1 MNDIGEFALLLALAT
16 SLYGVVSYVM
26 AFKSNRVDVYMSAD
40 KTPVIVWGC
49 VMVSSIALWKAFLAN
64 DFSLQYVWA
73 YSNIDLDIFY
83 KFSSFWGGQKGS
95 LLFWTLILTTYMM
108 VVHIQNRK
116 QNVRLVPIALAV
128 MMVIAVFFLVLLN
141 FSTNPFERL
150 PVPPE
155 DGRGLNPLLQN
166 YWMVIHP
173 PTLYL
178 GYVGFTVPFA
188 FATAAL
194 LTKNLDDGWIRL
206 TRKWTLVSWF
216 FLCMGNLFGAQWAY
230 VELGWGGYWAWDPV
244 ENAAF
249 MPLIV
254 ATAYLHSVMIQ
265 EKKDMM
271 KVWNMS
277 LILLTFVMTIFGTF
291 ITRSGL
297 IQSVHTFDEATL
309 GYYFLGFLGVIIVFS
324 VTMILLRLPLLK
336 SKNELDSFLSRESS
350 FLLNNLVLLGIAF
363 STFWGT
369 IFPIVSEAFRGVKI
383 TVGPPFY
390 NQVNVPIGM
399 VLLALIGIG
408 PVIAW
413 RRSSWSNLKKNF
425 TKPVLAAAIG
435 GAVLFPFVPLT
446 DKSEIFTYIT
456 FILCIFVL
464 TSMLIEFMKGTGA
477 RIEAHGESPVR
488 ALSTMVWKNKSRY
501 GGYIVHLGVVLLF
514 AGIAGSQ
521 SYSTDVEKQ
530 LKEGDRFQLR
540 GYDITF
546 EKLLYIRSNDTK
558 QRIVA
563 QLGIEREGRRVFVG
577 YPEKEIYAGQKQP
590 VTEVDLWST
599 FKEDLYMILANYEI
613 DQLVSRDDGKTGYFK
628 DASVTIKV
636 YVKPMVK
643 WMWLGGW
650 VIAFGTMIAVWPD
663 RLEARRRT
671 ERLKRQE
678 AIFMPAQE

>member
-16 SLYGVVSYVM
+16 ALYGVVSYVI
-26 AFKSNRVDVYMSAD
+26 AFRSNRVDLYLSAD
-40 KTPVIVWGC
+40 KTPIIVWAC
-49 VMVSSIALWKAFLAN
+49 VMVSSIALWRAFMAN

-73 YSNIDLDIFY
+73 YSNIDLDFFY
-83 KFSSFWGGQKGS
+83 KFASFWGGQKGS

-108 VVHIQNRK
+108 VVHVQNRK
-116 QNVRLVPIALAV
+116 QNLRLVPIALAV
-128 MMVIAVFFLVLLN
+128 MMVITLFFLVLLN
-141 FSTNPFERL
+141 FSTNPFERIPL
-150 PVPPE
+150 PPE

-188 FATAAL
+188 FAIAAL

-230 VELGWGGYWAWDPV
+230 IELGWGGYWAWDPV

-249 MPLIV
+249 MPLLI
-254 ATAYLHSVMIQ
+254 ATAYLHSGMIQ

-277 LILLTFVMTIFGTF
+277 LILLTFIMTIFGTF

-309 GYYFLGFLGVIIVFS
+309 GYYFLAFLGVIVAFS
-324 VTMILLRLPLLK
+324 VTMILIRLPLLK
-336 SKNELDSFLSRESS
+336 GKNELDSFLSRESI

-363 STFWGT
+363 ATFWGT

-413 RRSSWSNLKKNF
+413 RKSSWSNLKRNF
-425 TKPVLAAAIG
+425 TKPVSVAAVG
-435 GAVLFPFVPLT
+435 GALLFPFVPLT

-456 FILCIFVL
+456 FILCIFVT
-464 TSMLIEFMKGTGA
+464 TSMVIEFMKGTGA
-477 RIEAHGESPVR
+477 RMQAHGESAVN
-488 ALSTMVWKNKSRY
+488 ALSGLVWKNKSRY

-521 SYSTDVEKQ
+521 SYSTEVEKN
-530 LKEGDRFQLR
+530 LNIGDRFQLG
-540 GYDITF
+540 GYDFIY
-546 EKLLYIRSNDTK
+546 EKLLVKEQNSTK
-558 QRIVA
+558 TRVIA
-563 QLGIEREGRRVFVG
+563 QLGIERDGRRIWTG
-577 YPEKEIYAGQKQP
+577 MPEKEFYKGQNQP
-590 VTEVDLWST
+590 VTEVDLIST
-599 FKEDLYMILANYEI
+599 LKEDVYMILADFNPET
-613 DQLVSRDDGKTGYFK
+613 S
-628 DASVTIKV
+628 AATIKV

>member
-16 SLYGVVSYVM
+16 ALYGVVSYIM
-26 AFKSNRVDVYMSAD
+26 AFRSNRVDLFLSAD
-40 KTPVIVWGC
+40 KTPIIVWAC
-49 VMVSSIALWKAFLAN
+49 VMVSSIALWRAFMAD
-64 DFSLQYVWA
+64 DFSLQYVAA
-73 YSNIDLDIFY
+73 YSNIELDFFY

-116 QNVRLVPIALAV
+116 QNLRLVPIALAV
-128 MMVIAVFFLVLLN
+128 MMVISVFFLGLLN
-141 FSTNPFERL
+141 FSTNPFEIN
-150 PVPPE
+150 PVPPA

-249 MPLIV
+249 MPLLI
-254 ATAYLHSVMIQ
+254 ATAFLHSVMIQ

-309 GYYFLGFLGVIIVFS
+309 GYYFLGFLGVIVVFS

-336 SKNELDSFLSRESS
+336 SKNELDSFISRESM

-363 STFWGT
+363 ATFWGT
-369 IFPIVSEAFRGVKI
+369 IFPIISEAFRGVKI

-413 RRSSWSNLKKNF
+413 RKASWSNLKRNF
-425 TKPVLAAAIG
+425 TKPILAGATGA
-435 GAVLFPFVPLT
+435 AVLFPFVPLT

-456 FILCIFVL
+456 FILCIFVT

-477 RIEAHGESPVR
+477 RMKAHDESPVR
-488 ALSTMVWKNKSRY
+488 ALSGLVWKNKNRY
-501 GGYIVHLGVVLLF
+501 GGYIVHLGVVMLF

-521 SYSTDVEKQ
+521 SYSTDIEKH
-530 LKEGDRFQLR
+530 LNIGDRFQLR
-540 GYDITF
+540 GYDFTY
-546 EKLLYIRSNDTK
+546 EKLLVKEQSSVKTRVI
-558 QRIVA
+558 A
-563 QLGIEREGRRVFVG
+563 QLGIERDGKRVWTG
-577 YPEKEIYAGQKQP
+577 LPEKEFYKDQNQP
-590 VTEVDLWST
+590 VTEVDLIST
-599 FKEDLYMILANYEI
+599 LKEDVYMILADFNPET
-613 DQLVSRDDGKTGYFK
+613 S
-628 DASVTIKV
+628 AATIKV

-663 RLEARRRT
+663 RLEARRRV

>member
-16 SLYGVVSYVM
+16 ALYGVVSYVM
-26 AFKSNRVDVYMSAD
+26 AFRSNRVDVYMSAD
-40 KTPVIVWGC
+40 KTPIIVWGC
-49 VMVSSIALWKAFLAN
+49 VMVSSVALWKAFLVN

-73 YSNIDLDIFY
+73 YSNIDLDFFY

-108 VVHIQNRK
+108 VVHVQNRK

-128 MMVIAVFFLVLLN
+128 MMVITLFFLVLLN

-277 LILLTFVMTIFGTF
+277 LVLLTFVMTIFGTF

-309 GYYFLGFLGVIIVFS
+309 GYYFLGFLGVIIAFS
-324 VTMILLRLPLLK
+324 ISMILLRLPLLK
-336 SKNELDSFLSRESS
+336 SKNELDSFLSREAS

-425 TKPVLAAAIG
+425 TKPVLAAVIG
-435 GAVLFPFVPLT
+435 AAVLFPFVPLT

-456 FILCIFVL
+456 FILCIFVMS
-464 TSMLIEFMKGTGA
+464 SMLIEFRKGTGA
-477 RIEAHGESPVR
+477 RMEAHGESPVS
-488 ALSTMVWKNKSRY
+488 ALSGMVWKNKSRY
-501 GGYIVHLGVVLLF
+501 GGYIVHLGVVLIF

-530 LKEGDRFQLR
+530 LNIGDRFQLR
-540 GYDITF
+540 GYDFTY
-546 EKLLYIRSNDTK
+546 EKLLVKEQNSTK
-558 QRIVA
+558 TRVIA
-563 QLGIEREGRRVFVG
+563 QLGIERDGKRVWTG
-577 YPEKEIYAGQKQP
+577 LPEKEFYKGQNQP
-590 VTEVDLWST
+590 VTEVDLIST
-599 FKEDLYMILANYEI
+599 LKEDVYMILADFNP
-613 DQLVSRDDGKTGYFK
+613 DNSS
-628 DASVTIKV
+628 ATIKV

-678 AIFMPAQE
+678 QIFMPAQE

>member
-1 MNDIGEFALLLALAT
+1 MNDIGEFALRLALAT
-16 SLYGVVSYVM
+16 SIYGVVSYIM
-26 AFKSNRVDVYMSAD
+26 AFRSNRVDLYLSAD
-40 KTPVIVWGC
+40 KTPIIVWGC
-49 VMVSSIALWKAFLAN
+49 VLVSSIALWRAFMVN
-64 DFSLQYVWA
+64 DFSLEYVAA
-73 YSNIDLDIFY
+73 YSNIELDFFY

-95 LLFWTLILTTYMM
+95 LLFWALILTTYMM

-128 MMVIAVFFLVLLN
+128 MMVLTVFFLGLLN
-141 FSTNPFERL
+141 FSTNPFERIPL
-150 PVPPE
+150 PPE

-194 LTKNLDDGWIRL
+194 LTKNLDDGWIRM

-230 VELGWGGYWAWDPV
+230 IELGWGGYWAWDPV

-249 MPLIV
+249 MPLII

-277 LILLTFVMTIFGTF
+277 LILLTYVMTIFGTF

-309 GYYFLGFLGVIIVFS
+309 GYYFLAFLGCIILFS
-324 VTMILLRLPLLK
+324 VTMILKRLPLLK

-363 STFWGT
+363 ATFWGT

-413 RRSSWSNLKKNF
+413 RKASWSNLKKNF

-435 GAVLFPFVPLT
+435 GAALFPFVPLT
-446 DKSEIFTYIT
+446 DKSEIFTYLT
-456 FILCIFVL
+456 FILCIFVM
-464 TSMLIEFMKGTGA
+464 TSMVLEFLKGTGA
-477 RIEAHGESPVR
+477 RMQAHEESPVG
-488 ALSTMVWKNKSRY
+488 ALSNLVWKNKSRY

-521 SYSTDVEKQ
+521 SYSTDAEKH
-530 LKEGDRFQLR
+530 LKAGERLEIR
-540 GYDITF
+540 GYDLIF
-546 EKLLYIRSNDTK
+546 EKLHWIKATDKKERV
-558 QRIVA
+558 IA
-563 QLGIEREGRRVFVG
+563 QLGIERNGRRVYVG
-577 YPEKEIYAGQKQP
+577 YPEKEFYTGQNQP
-590 VTEVDLWST
+590 VSEVDLWST
-599 FKEDLYMILANYEI
+599 LKEDVYMILADFKGE
-613 DQLVSRDDGKTGYFK
+613 QLVMSGPKAGYFK
-628 DASVTIKV
+628 DGSATIKV
-636 YVKPMVK
+636 YVKPMVS

-650 VIAFGTMIAVWPD
+650 VMAFGTMICVWPD
-663 RLEARRRT
+663 RLEARRRV
-671 ERLKRQE
+671 ERMKKQE
-678 AIFMPAQE
+678 ALFMPAQE

>member
-16 SLYGVVSYVM
+16 ALYGVVSYTM
-26 AFKSNRVDVYMSAD
+26 AFRSNRVDLFLSAD
-40 KTPVIVWGC
+40 KTPIIVWAC
-49 VMVSSIALWKAFLAN
+49 VMVSSIALLRAFMTD
-64 DFSLQYVWA
+64 DFSLQYVSA
-73 YSNIDLDIFY
+73 YSNIELDFFY

-95 LLFWTLILTTYMM
+95 LLFWVLILTSYMM
-108 VVHIQNRK
+108 VVHFQNRK
-116 QNVRLVPIALAV
+116 QNLRLVPIALAV
-128 MMVIAVFFLVLLN
+128 MMVIAVFFLAILN
-141 FSTNPFERL
+141 FSTNPFEVN
-150 PVPPE
+150 PVPPA

-206 TRKWTLVSWF
+206 TRKWTLMSWF

-230 VELGWGGYWAWDPV
+230 IELGWGGYWAWDPV

-249 MPLIV
+249 MPLII

-265 EKKDMM
+265 EKRDMM

-309 GYYFLGFLGVIIVFS
+309 GYYFLGFLVVIIVFS

-336 SKNELDSFLSRESS
+336 SKNELDSFISRESM

-363 STFWGT
+363 ATFWGT
-369 IFPIVSEAFRGVKI
+369 IFPIISEAFRGVKI

-413 RRSSWSNLKKNF
+413 RKASWSNLKRNF
-425 TKPVLAAAIG
+425 TRPVLAGAIG
-435 GAVLFPFVPLT
+435 AAVLFPFVPLT
-446 DKSEIFTYIT
+446 DRSEIFTYIT
-456 FILCIFVL
+456 FILCIFVT
-464 TSMLIEFMKGTGA
+464 TSMFIEFMKGTGA
-477 RIEAHGESPVR
+477 RMKAHDESPVR
-488 ALSTMVWKNKSRY
+488 ALTGLVWKNKDRY
-501 GGYIVHLGVVLLF
+501 GGYIVHLGIVMLF

-521 SYSTDVEKQ
+521 SYSTDIEKH
-530 LKEGDRFQLR
+530 LNIGDRFQLR
-540 GYDITF
+540 GYDFTY
-546 EKLLYIRSNDTK
+546 EKLLVKEQSSVKTRVI
-558 QRIVA
+558 A
-563 QLGIEREGRRVFVG
+563 QLGIERNGKRLWTG
-577 YPEKEIYAGQKQP
+577 LPEKEFYKGQNQP
-590 VTEVDLWST
+590 VTEVDLIST
-599 FKEDLYMILANYEI
+599 LKEDVYMILADFDPET
-613 DQLVSRDDGKTGYFK
+613 K
-628 DASVTIKV
+628 AATIKV

-663 RLEARRRT
+663 RLEARRRV

>member
-16 SLYGVVSYVM
+16 ALYGVASYVM
-26 AFKSNRVDVYMSAD
+26 AFRSNRVDVYMSAD
-40 KTPVIVWGC
+40 KTPIIVWGC
-49 VMVSSIALWKAFLAN
+49 VMVSSIALWKAFLTN
-64 DFSLQYVWA
+64 DFSLQYVAA
-73 YSNIDLDIFY
+73 YSNIDLDFFY

-95 LLFWTLILTTYMM
+95 LLFWTLILTTYLM
-108 VVHIQNRK
+108 VVHVQNRK

-128 MMVIAVFFLVLLN
+128 MMVITLFFLVLLN

-216 FLCMGNLFGAQWAY
+216 FLCLGNLFGAQWAY

-254 ATAYLHSVMIQ
+254 ATAYLHSVQIQ

-277 LILLTFVMTIFGTF
+277 LVLLTFVMTIFGTF

-309 GYYFLGFLGVIIVFS
+309 GYYFLGFLGVIIAFS
-324 VTMILLRLPLLK
+324 VTMILLRLPLLQ

-363 STFWGT
+363 ATFWGT

-413 RRSSWSNLKKNF
+413 RRSSWSNLKRNF
-425 TKPVLAAAIG
+425 TKPVLTAAIG
-435 GAVLFPFVPLT
+435 AAMMFPFVPLT

-456 FILCIFVL
+456 FILCIFVM
-464 TSMLIEFMKGTGA
+464 TSMFIEFMKGTGA
-477 RIEAHGESPVR
+477 RMEARGESPIN
-488 ALSTMVWKNKSRY
+488 ALSGLVWKNKGRY
-501 GGYIVHLGVVLLF
+501 GGYIVHLGVVLIF

-521 SYSTDVEKQ
+521 SYSTDVEKH
-530 LKEGDRFQLR
+530 LKIGDRFQLR
-540 GYDITF
+540 GYDFIY
-546 EKLLYIRSNDTK
+546 EKLLVKEESSTK
-558 QRIVA
+558 TRVIA
-563 QLGIEREGRRVFVG
+563 QLGIERDGRRLWTG
-577 YPEKEIYAGQKQP
+577 MPEKEFYKGQNQP
-590 VTEVDLWST
+590 VTEVDLIST
-599 FKEDLYMILANYEI
+599 LKEDVYMILADFNPEN
-613 DQLVSRDDGKTGYFK
+613 SS
-628 DASVTIKV
+628 ATIKV
-636 YVKPMVK
+636 YVNPMVK

-663 RLEARRRT
+663 RLEARRRV

>member
-16 SLYGVVSYVM
+16 ALYGVASYVM
-26 AFKSNRVDVYMSAD
+26 AFRSNRVDVYMSAD
-40 KTPVIVWGC
+40 KTPIIVWGC
-49 VMVSSIALWKAFLAN
+49 VMVSSIALWKAFLTN
-64 DFSLQYVWA
+64 DFSLQYVAA
-73 YSNIDLDIFY
+73 YSNIDLDFFY

-95 LLFWTLILTTYMM
+95 LLFWALILTTYMM
-108 VVHIQNRK
+108 VVHVQNRK

-128 MMVIAVFFLVLLN
+128 MMVITLFFLVLLN

-150 PVPPE
+150 PVPPA

-216 FLCMGNLFGAQWAY
+216 FLCLGNLFGAQWAY

-254 ATAYLHSVMIQ
+254 ATAYLHSVQIQ

-277 LILLTFVMTIFGTF
+277 LVLLTFVMTIFGTF

-309 GYYFLGFLGVIIVFS
+309 GYYFLGFLGVIIAFS
-324 VTMILLRLPLLK
+324 VTMILLRLPLLQ

-363 STFWGT
+363 ATFWGT

-413 RRSSWSNLKKNF
+413 RRSSWSNLKRNF
-425 TKPVLAAAIG
+425 TKPVLTAAIG
-435 GAVLFPFVPLT
+435 AAMMFPFVPLT

-456 FILCIFVL
+456 FILCIFVM
-464 TSMLIEFMKGTGA
+464 TSMFIEFMKGTGA
-477 RIEAHGESPVR
+477 RMEARGESPIN
-488 ALSTMVWKNKSRY
+488 ALSGLVWKNKGRY
-501 GGYIVHLGVVLLF
+501 GGYIVHLGVVLIF

-521 SYSTDVEKQ
+521 SYSTDVEKH
-530 LKEGDRFQLR
+530 LKIGDRFQLR
-540 GYDITF
+540 GYDFIY
-546 EKLLYIRSNDTK
+546 EKLLVKEESSTK
-558 QRIVA
+558 TRVIA
-563 QLGIEREGRRVFVG
+563 QLGIERDGRRLWTG
-577 YPEKEIYAGQKQP
+577 MPEKEFYKGQNQP
-590 VTEVDLWST
+590 VTEVDLIST
-599 FKEDLYMILANYEI
+599 LKEDVYMILADFNPEN
-613 DQLVSRDDGKTGYFK
+613 SS
-628 DASVTIKV
+628 ATIKV
-636 YVKPMVK
+636 YVNPMVK

-663 RLEARRRT
+663 RLEARRRV

>member
-16 SLYGVVSYVM
+16 ALYGVASYVM
-26 AFKSNRVDVYMSAD
+26 AFRSNRVDVYMSAD
-40 KTPVIVWGC
+40 KTPIIVWGC
-49 VMVSSIALWKAFLAN
+49 VMVSSIALWKAFLTN
-64 DFSLQYVWA
+64 DFSLQYVAA
-73 YSNIDLDIFY
+73 YSNIDLDFFY

-108 VVHIQNRK
+108 VVHVQNRK

-128 MMVIAVFFLVLLN
+128 MMVVTLFFLVLLN

-216 FLCMGNLFGAQWAY
+216 FLCLGNLFGAQWAY

-254 ATAYLHSVMIQ
+254 ATAYLHSVQIQ

-277 LILLTFVMTIFGTF
+277 LVLLTFVMTIFGTF

-309 GYYFLGFLGVIIVFS
+309 GYYFLGFLGVIIAFS
-324 VTMILLRLPLLK
+324 VTMILLRLPLLQ

-363 STFWGT
+363 ATFWGT

-413 RRSSWSNLKKNF
+413 RRSSWSNLKRNF
-425 TKPVLAAAIG
+425 TKPVLTAAIG
-435 GAVLFPFVPLT
+435 AAMMFPFVPLT

-456 FILCIFVL
+456 FILCIFVM
-464 TSMLIEFMKGTGA
+464 TSMFIEFMKGTGA
-477 RIEAHGESPVR
+477 RMEARGESPVN
-488 ALSTMVWKNKSRY
+488 ALSGLVWKNKGRY
-501 GGYIVHLGVVLLF
+501 GGYIVHLGVVLIF

-521 SYSTDVEKQ
+521 SYSTDVEKH
-530 LKEGDRFQLR
+530 LKIGERFQLR
-540 GYDITF
+540 GYDFIY
-546 EKLLYIRSNDTK
+546 EKLLVKEESSTK
-558 QRIVA
+558 TRVIA
-563 QLGIEREGRRVFVG
+563 QLGIERDGRRLWTG
-577 YPEKEIYAGQKQP
+577 MPEKEFYKGQNQP
-590 VTEVDLWST
+590 VTEVDLIST
-599 FKEDLYMILANYEI
+599 LKEDVYMILADFNPEN
-613 DQLVSRDDGKTGYFK
+613 SS
-628 DASVTIKV
+628 ATIKV
-636 YVKPMVK
+636 YVNPMVK

-663 RLEARRRT
+663 RLEARRRV

>member
-16 SLYGVVSYVM
+16 ALYGVVSYVI
-26 AFKSNRVDVYMSAD
+26 AFRSNRVDVYLSAD
-40 KTPVIVWGC
+40 KTPIIVWAC
-49 VMVSSIALWKAFLAN
+49 VMVASIALWRAFLAN

-73 YSNIDLDIFY
+73 YSNIDLDFFY

-108 VVHIQNRK
+108 VVHVQNRK
-116 QNVRLVPIALAV
+116 QNLRLVPIALAV
-128 MMVIAVFFLVLLN
+128 MMVITLFFLVLLN
-141 FSTNPFERL
+141 FSTNPFERIPL
-150 PVPPE
+150 PPA

-188 FATAAL
+188 FAVAAL
-194 LTKNLDDGWIRL
+194 LTKNLDDSWIRL

-254 ATAYLHSVMIQ
+254 ATAYLHSVQIQ

-277 LILLTFVMTIFGTF
+277 LVLLTFIMTIFGTF

-309 GYYFLGFLGVIIVFS
+309 GYYFLAFLGVIIAFS
-324 VTMILLRLPLLK
+324 VTLILIRLPLLK
-336 SKNELDSFLSRESS
+336 GKNELDSFLSRESS

-363 STFWGT
+363 ATFWGT

-399 VLLALIGIG
+399 VLLMLIGIG

-413 RRSSWSNLKKNF
+413 RKASWSNLKRNF
-425 TKPVLAAAIG
+425 TKPVAAAAVG
-435 GAVLFPFVPLT
+435 GALLFPFVPLT

-456 FILCIFVL
+456 FILCIFVT

-477 RIEAHGESPVR
+477 RMQAHGESPVR
-488 ALSTMVWKNKSRY
+488 ALSGLVWKNKGRY
-501 GGYIVHLGVVLLF
+501 GGYIVHLGVVMIF

-521 SYSTDVEKQ
+521 SYSTDVEKN
-530 LKEGDRFQLR
+530 LNIGDRFQLR
-540 GYDITF
+540 GYDFIY
-546 EKLLYIRSNDTK
+546 EKLLVKEQNSTK
-558 QRIVA
+558 TRVIA
-563 QLGIEREGRRVFVG
+563 QLGIERDGRRVWTG
-577 YPEKEIYAGQKQP
+577 MPEKEFYKGQNQP
-590 VTEVDLWST
+590 VTEVDLIST
-599 FKEDLYMILANYEI
+599 LKEDVYMILADFNPET
-613 DQLVSRDDGKTGYFK
+613 S
-628 DASVTIKV
+628 AATIKV
-636 YVKPMVK
+636 YVNPMVK
-643 WMWLGGW
+643 WIWLGGW

-671 ERLKRQE
+671 QRLKRQE

>member
-1 MNDIGEFALLLALAT
+1 MNDLGEFALMVAFAT
-16 SLYGVVSYVM
+16 ALYGVVGYVM
-26 AFKSNRVDVYMSAD
+26 AVRGNRVDLYLSAD

-49 VMVSSIALWKAFLAN
+49 VVISSIALWYAFMTN
-64 DFSLQYVWA
+64 DFSVEYVWA
-73 YSNIDLDIFY
+73 YSNRDLDVFY

-95 LLFWTLILTTYMM
+95 LLFWTLLLTTYMLI
-108 VVHIQNRK
+108 VYVQNRGK
-116 QNVRLVPIALAV
+116 NMRVVPVALVV
-128 MMVIAVFFLVLLN
+128 MMVITLFFLALLN
-141 FSTNPFERL
+141 FSTRPFEIIPL
-150 PVPPE
+150 PPE

-194 LTKNLDDGWIRL
+194 LTKNLDDGWIRM
-206 TRKWTLVSWF
+206 TRKWTLISWF
-216 FLCMGNLFGAQWAY
+216 FLCMGNMFGAQWAY

-249 MPLIV
+249 MPLLI
-254 ATAYLHSVMIQ
+254 ATAFLHSVMIQ

-309 GYYFLGFLGVIIVFS
+309 GYYFLAFLGVIVAFS
-324 VTMILLRLPLLK
+324 TALILKRLPLLK

-350 FLLNNLVLLGIAF
+350 FLFNNLVLLGIAF
-363 STFWGT
+363 ATFWGT

-399 VLLALIGIG
+399 VLLTLIGIG

-413 RRSSWSNLKKNF
+413 RKATWSNLKKNF
-425 TKPVLAAAIG
+425 AKPVIAALLG
-435 GAVLFPFVPLT
+435 GAILFPLVPLT
-446 DKSEIFTYIT
+446 DKAEIYTYIT
-456 FILCIFVL
+456 LVLCIFVMS
-464 TSMLIEFMKGTGA
+464 TILIEFYKGSMA
-477 RIEAHGESPVR
+477 RH
-488 ALSTMVWKNKSRY
+488 ALHEEGYIGSLAQLVWKNKRRY
-501 GGYIVHLGVVLLF
+501 GGYTVHIGVVLIF

-521 SYSTDVEKQ
+521 SYSTNIEKHVQ
-530 LKEGDRFQLR
+530 VGESLQLR
-540 GYDITF
+540 DFTITY
-546 EKLLYIRSNDTK
+546 EKLMVIEQSSTK
-558 QRIVA
+558 TRVIA
-563 QLGIEREGRRVFVG
+563 QLGVFQDGRRVWTG
-577 YPEKEIYAGQKQP
+577 KPEKEFYKGQNQP
-590 VTEVDLWST
+590 VSEVDLRST
-599 FKEDLYMILANYEI
+599 IKEDLYFILADFNP
-613 DQLVSRDDGKTGYFK
+613 DNSSATFK
-628 DASVTIKV
+628 I
-636 YVKPMVK
+636 YINPMVS
-643 WMWLGGW
+643 WLWTGGW
-650 VIAFGTMIAVWPD
+650 VIAFGTAICMWPD
-663 RLEARRRT
+663 RLEARRRL

>member
-16 SLYGVVSYVM
+16 ALYGVVSYVM

-40 KTPVIVWGC
+40 KTPIIVWGC
-49 VMVSSIALWKAFLAN
+49 VMVSSIALWKAFMVN

-73 YSNIDLDIFY
+73 YSNIDLDVFY

-108 VVHIQNRK
+108 VVHVQNRK

-150 PVPPE
+150 PAPPE

-254 ATAYLHSVMIQ
+254 STAYLHSVMIQ

-277 LILLTFVMTIFGTF
+277 LVLLTFVMTIFGTF

-309 GYYFLGFLGVIIVFS
+309 GYYFLGFLGVIIAFS

-369 IFPIVSEAFRGVKI
+369 IFPIISEAFRGVKI

-425 TKPVLAAAIG
+425 TKPVLAAVIG
-435 GAVLFPFVPLT
+435 GAALFPFVPLT

-464 TSMLIEFMKGTGA
+464 TSMLIEFQKGTGS
-477 RIEAHGESPVR
+477 RMQAHGESPVV
-488 ALSTMVWKNKSRY
+488 ALSNMVWKNKPRY
-501 GGYIVHLGVVLLF
+501 GGYIVHLGVVLIF

-546 EKLLYIRSNDTK
+546 EKLLWIKANDTK
-558 QRIVA
+558 ERVVA

-577 YPEKEIYAGQKQP
+577 YPEKEFYKGQKQP
-590 VTEVDLWST
+590 VSEVDLWST
-599 FKEDLYMILANYEI
+599 LKEDLYMILADFRGDN
-613 DQLVSRDDGKTGYFK
+613 LVTKDGGKTGYFK
-628 DASVTIKV
+628 DASVTVKV

-643 WMWLGGW
+643 WIWLGGW
-650 VIAFGTMIAVWPD
+650 VIAFGTMISVWPD

>member
-16 SLYGVVSYVM
+16 ALYGVASYVM
-26 AFKSNRVDVYMSAD
+26 AFRSNRVDVYMSAD
-40 KTPVIVWGC
+40 KTPIIVWGC
-49 VMVSSIALWKAFLAN
+49 VMVSSIALWKAFLTN
-64 DFSLQYVWA
+64 DFSLQYVAA
-73 YSNIDLDIFY
+73 YSNIDLDFFY

-108 VVHIQNRK
+108 VVHVQNRK

-128 MMVIAVFFLVLLN
+128 MMVITLFFLLLLN

-188 FATAAL
+188 FASAAL

-216 FLCMGNLFGAQWAY
+216 FLCLGNLFGAQWAY

-254 ATAYLHSVMIQ
+254 ATAYLHSVQIQ

-277 LILLTFVMTIFGTF
+277 LVLLTFVMTIFGTF

-309 GYYFLGFLGVIIVFS
+309 GYYFLGFLGVIIAFS
-324 VTMILLRLPLLK
+324 VTMILLRLPLLQ

-363 STFWGT
+363 ATFWGT

-413 RRSSWSNLKKNF
+413 RRSSWSNLKRNF
-425 TKPVLAAAIG
+425 TKPVLTAAIG
-435 GAVLFPFVPLT
+435 AAMMFPFVPLT

-456 FILCIFVL
+456 FILCIFVM
-464 TSMLIEFMKGTGA
+464 TSMFIEFMKGTGA
-477 RIEAHGESPVR
+477 RMEARGESPIN
-488 ALSTMVWKNKSRY
+488 ALSGLVWKNKGRY
-501 GGYIVHLGVVLLF
+501 GGYIVHLGVVLIF

-521 SYSTDVEKQ
+521 SYSTNVEKH
-530 LKEGDRFQLR
+530 LKIGERFQLR
-540 GYDITF
+540 GYDFIY
-546 EKLLYIRSNDTK
+546 EKLLVKEESSTK
-558 QRIVA
+558 TRVIA
-563 QLGIEREGRRVFVG
+563 QLGIERDGRRLWTG
-577 YPEKEIYAGQKQP
+577 MPEKEFYKGQNQP
-590 VTEVDLWST
+590 VTEVDLIST
-599 FKEDLYMILANYEI
+599 LKEDVYMILADFNPEN
-613 DQLVSRDDGKTGYFK
+613 SS
-628 DASVTIKV
+628 ATIKV
-636 YVKPMVK
+636 YVNPMVK

-663 RLEARRRT
+663 RLEARRRV